1 MKREEWEEG
10 MSKLKLIKTN
20 LRLTMSQERLN
31 GLAILSIENE
41 VAGQLDFSQLINDF
55 AFAKSRKIFL

>member
-41 VAGQLDFSQLINDF
+41 VTGQLDFSQLINDF
-55 AFAKSRKIFL
+55 AFAKSH